1 GVGRALRERH
11 PECRVIAVEPESCAT
26 ISRGERGPS
35 KIQGIAAGF
44 VPKNYDPTVVHQVRT
59 VTDELAYQ
67 TKLDL
72 ARREGLLAGISSG
85 ANIAVALQ
93 VARELGEGKNVVTM
107 LCDTG
112 ERYFSLDEYFKS

>member
-1 GVGRALRERH
+1 V
-11 PECRVIAVEPESCAT
+11 T
-26 ISRGERGPS
+26 
-35 KIQGIAAGF
+35 
-44 VPKNYDPTVVHQVRT
+44 QVRT

-72 ARREGLLAGISSG
+72 ARREGLLVGLSSG
-85 ANIAVALQ
+85 ANIAVALE